1 MPIHNLDQPAEHK
14 LALKNSGNGVWMEE
28 LYDSVSARVKSAVG
42 RSTNFVSEHP
52 GESLLV
58 GGLVIAGAAAV
69 MRGNFRA
76 VSGELKGG
84 ELQGGERILT
94 TAGADVKGSVAA
106 TGKGF
111 EEPAVARKTV
121 EGEVIPDVVRPA
133 VEKGMSLTSP
143 EALAATA
150 EKYRNGLEQLFQLPR
165 QAVAES
171 GQTIDDVA
179 AHLLKSRAGV
189 TGERFT
195 EAAVKAEAERLT
207 ALNPQISGVTDLG
220 GVKLTVHDDAHL
232 AKLAA
237 SDLQFKYTPQ
247 LGQFFKATGKVSEA
261 DIKEAMDAQKQ
272 GDSRQIGQILKGMG
286 RLDESDIEASM
297 ADQGKVKAALKAA
310 REEYLLAR
318 SH

>member
-111 EEPAVARKTV
+111 EEPADRKS
-121 EGEVIPDVVRPA
+121 VV
-133 VEKGMSLTSP
+133 
-143 EALAATA
+143 
-150 EKYRNGLEQLFQLPR
+150 
-165 QAVAES
+165 
-171 GQTIDDVA
+171 
-179 AHLLKSRAGV
+179 
-189 TGERFT
+189 
-195 EAAVKAEAERLT
+195 
-207 ALNPQISGVTDLG
+207 
-220 GVKLTVHDDAHL
+220 
-232 AKLAA
+232 
-237 SDLQFKYTPQ
+237 
-247 LGQFFKATGKVSEA
+247 
-261 DIKEAMDAQKQ
+261 
-272 GDSRQIGQILKGMG
+272 
-286 RLDESDIEASM
+286 
-297 ADQGKVKAALKAA
+297 
-310 REEYLLAR
+310 
-318 SH
+318 